1 MNSYR
6 KLITTKADIADND
19 LESVI
24 QHLLKQLDQVN
35 NQMRAWVS
43 SGGAE
48 VVSHTLTRH
57 QEILQDLTQV
67 FWLLNQL
74 LSNVISETLRYDD

>member
-6 KLITTKADIADND
+6 KLIATKADVADNN

-24 QHLLKQLDQVN
+24 EHLLKQLDQVN

-48 VVSHTLTRH
+48 MVSHTLTRH

-67 FWLLNQL
+67 FWLLN
-74 LSNVISETLRYDD
+74 NF